1 MLAGSVPALGHRNR
15 PGQSKTQG
23 MISNACFKPFNIRRR
38 SAPRTCLAYAGD
50 LTVTLENVANADSA
64 LLVGVHTKS
73 ADFSDDASRVT
84 GQMQAAKAGKVT
96 VHFKNLPAGRYA
108 IALFHDANGNGK
120 LDSNRLGI
128 PVEGIGFSNNAT
140 GSFGPPA
147 FAKAAFDVPAD
158 GTITQSI
165 KLVY

>member
-1 MLAGSVPALGHRNR
+1 MRTLSLSTVAAALLLVPAFA
-15 PGQSKTQG
+15 Q
-23 MISNACFKPFNIRRR
+23 
-38 SAPRTCLAYAGD
+38 AGD
-50 LTVTLENVANADSA
+50 LSVMLENVANADGA

-73 ADFSDDASRVT
+73 ADFPDDASHVS
-84 GQMQAAKAGKVT
+84 GQMQAAQAGEIT

-108 IALFHDANGNGK
+108 IALLHDANSNGK

-128 PVEGIGFSNNAT
+128 PVEGVGFSNNAT

-158 GTITQSI
+158 GVVTQSI
-165 KLVY
+165 KLAY

>member
-1 MLAGSVPALGHRNR
+1 MRTLSLSTFAAALLLAPA
-15 PGQSKTQG
+15 
-23 MISNACFKPFNIRRR
+23 
-38 SAPRTCLAYAGD
+38 LAYAGD
-50 LTVTLENVANADSA
+50 LTVTLENVANAEGA

-73 ADFSDDASRVT
+73 ADFPDDASRVT

-158 GTITQSI
+158 GAITQSI
-165 KLVY
+165 KLAY